1 MERKERRSWTPTD
14 DVVLISS
21 WLNTSK
27 DAVVG
32 NKQKFVAFWKRIADY
47 FDASPKLAGC
57 EKREPMHCKQ
67 RWHKIND
74 LDCKFCGAYEAA
86 EREKTP
92 GQNENDILTQ
102 AQVIFFNNYKKKI
115 HPGAC
120 VEGASP

>member
-57 EKREPMHCKQ
+57 EKRQPMHCKQ
-67 RWHKIND
+67 RKNKPLFIHIVDRLSNDVQYFQEKKDGLGRISLSPLQKCTAAIRVLAYGCVINGSD
-74 LDCKFCGAYEAA
+74 G
-86 EREKTP
+86 
-92 GQNENDILTQ
+92 
-102 AQVIFFNNYKKKI
+102 
-115 HPGAC
+115 
-120 VEGASP
+120 